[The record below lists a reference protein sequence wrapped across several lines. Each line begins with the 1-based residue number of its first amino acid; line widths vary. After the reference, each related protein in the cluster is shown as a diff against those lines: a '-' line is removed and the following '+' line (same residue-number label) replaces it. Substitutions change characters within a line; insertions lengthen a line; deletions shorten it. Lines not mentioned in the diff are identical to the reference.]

1 MGTLRSPNIEICVSD
16 SQIGRHFSPVPLLRC
31 GMNIP
36 VIVSASSAY
45 LKTPN
50 AIQGAGQTVLA
61 HLDTGASVTSIDIK
75 LAHHMGLRSVGMSRM
90 RTAAGSVQFSAFTI
104 DLQFPNS
111 TLSAYVDLPV
121 SSCDLGFDLSKPW
134 TDARN
139 FGILIGRDAMT
150 HWNIVWNGPTST
162 VIIND

>member
-1 MGTLRSPNIEICVSD
+1 VGTLRSPNIEFY
-16 SQIGRHFSPVPLLRC
+16 IGDPQTERHFSPAPLLRC

-45 LKTPN
+45 RRTLN
-50 AIQGAGQTVLA
+50 AVQSTRLTVLA

-75 LAHHMGLRSVGMSRM
+75 LAHHIGLLPIGISRM
-90 RTAAGSVQFSAFTI
+90 RTAAGSVCFSAFTI

-111 TLSAYVDLPV
+111 SLSAYTDLPV
-121 SSCDLGFDLSKPW
+121 SSCDLGFDLSQSW
-134 TDARN
+134 ADARN

-150 HWNIVWNGPTST
+150 RWNIVWNGPTST

>member
-1 MGTLRSPNIEICVSD
+1 VGTLRSPNIEFCIGD
-16 SQIGRHFSPVPLLRC
+16 THTGRHFSPAPLLRC

-45 LKTPN
+45 LMTPN
-50 AIQGAGQTVLA
+50 AVQGVRLTVLA
-61 HLDTGASVTSIDIK
+61 HLDTGASVTSIDIT
-75 LAHHMGLRSVGMSRM
+75 LARHIGLLPIGMSRM
-90 RTAAGSVQFSAFTI
+90 RTAAGSVMFSAFTI
-104 DLQFPNS
+104 DLQFPSS
-111 TLSAYVDLPV
+111 TLSACTDLPV

-150 HWNIVWNGPTST
+150 RWNIVWNGPTST

>member
-1 MGTLRSPNIEICVSD
+1 MGTLRNPNIELF
-16 SQIGRHFSPVPLLRC
+16 IGDPHAGQHFSPIPLLRG

-36 VIVSASSAY
+36 VMVSASSSY
-45 LKTPN
+45 LRMPN
-50 AIQGAGQTVLA
+50 AVQGARMTVLA

-75 LAHHMGLRSVGMSRM
+75 LARQIGLLPVGMSRM
-90 RTAAGSVQFSAFTI
+90 RTAAGSIRVSTFTI
-104 DLQFPNS
+104 DLQFPSS
-111 TLSAYVDLPV
+111 TLSACADLPV

-139 FGILIGRDAMT
+139 FGILIGRDAMA

>member
-1 MGTLRSPNIEICVSD
+1 VGTLRSPNLELC
-16 SQIGRHFSPVPLLRC
+16 IGDPQSGGRFSPTPLLRC

-36 VIVSASSAY
+36 VIVSAGSAY
-45 LKTPN
+45 LRTPN
-50 AIQGAGQTVLA
+50 AAQSTHLTVLA

-75 LAHHMGLRSVGMSRM
+75 LARHIGLLPVGMSRM
-90 RTAAGSVQFSAFTI
+90 RTAAGSVKFSAFII

-111 TLSAYVDLPV
+111 TLSACTDLPV
-121 SSCDLGFDLSKPW
+121 SSCDLGFDLVKPW

-150 HWNIVWNGPTST
+150 RWNIVWNGPTST

>member
-1 MGTLRSPNIEICVSD
+1 VGTLRSPNIEFLMGD
-16 SQIGRHFSPVPLLRC
+16 SQTGRHFSPAPLLRC

-45 LKTPN
+45 LRMPN
-50 AIQGAGQTVLA
+50 AVQSARLTILA

-75 LAHHMGLRSVGMSRM
+75 LARHIGLLPVGISRM
-90 RTAAGSVQFSAFTI
+90 RTAAGSVRFSAFTI

-111 TLSAYVDLPV
+111 TLSACVDLPV

-139 FGILIGRDAMT
+139 FGVLIGRDAMA